1 MSEGGVLW
9 GFSQKGAVVV
19 GDQHQLRASGPL
31 ALLVPS
37 MPGPTDGRCCLRTGC
52 KFRAFFL
59 SGYDLQTHNSLW
71 AEAWLGWAG
80 SSRFGAH

>member
-1 MSEGGVLW
+1 M
-9 GFSQKGAVVV
+9 V

-37 MPGPTDGRCCLRTGC
+37 VSGPTDGLPGSGLCCPQAGC

-71 AEAWLGWAG
+71 AEAWLGWAA